1 MQITLSACQE
11 NNSFILYFVAGFS
24 NLLYNKHPKPVAVI
38 LQTEQLN
45 KRYGGIQA
53 VDRLSLQVEQGSIYG
68 LLGPNGSGKTTT
80 LGMVLDVIRPTSGSF
95 AWFGQPV
102 SRTTKH
108 RIGALLET
116 PNFYPY
122 LTARRNLEI
131 AAEIKGV
138 DHKRIAQVLHLVGLS
153 QRSHTTFKGFS
164 LGMKQRLALAATLLN
179 DPEVLVLDEPTN
191 GLDPEGIAEVR
202 ELILQIAAQGKTII
216 LASHLLDEVEK
227 VCTHVAV
234 LQKGMLRAEGRV
246 DTILSAKDQF
256 IISAR
261 NLPQVLEVLKQ
272 LPFVAAYQPEGEAV
286 NLTLN
291 EGYGSADVNKA
302 MFEAG
307 VVLQQLTLRR
317 KSLEAQFLEIIKSQA

>member
-1 MQITLSACQE
+1 MS
-11 NNSFILYFVAGFS
+11 
-24 NLLYNKHPKPVAVI
+24 VI
-38 LQTEQLN
+38 LDINNLS
-45 KRYGGIQA
+45 KRYGSILA
-53 VDRLSLQVEQGSIYG
+53 VDRLSLQVEEGSIYG

-80 LGMVLDVIRPTSGSF
+80 LGMVLDVVRPTDGTFS
-95 AWFGQPV
+95 WFGLPA
-102 SRTTKH
+102 SRQTKR

-131 AAEIKGV
+131 IADIKGAN
-138 DHKRIAQVLHLVGLS
+138 HSRIAEVLHLVGLS

-202 ELILQIAAQGKTII
+202 DLILRIAAQGKTII

-234 LQKGMLRAEGRV
+234 LQKGVLRAEGRV
-246 DTILSAKDQF
+246 DTILSSKDQL
-256 IISAR
+256 IISAE
-261 NLPQVLEVLKQ
+261 NLPKVLEVLKQ
-272 LPFVAAYQPEGEAV
+272 LPFVEAYQPERDIIH
-286 NLTLN
+286 LTLQ
-291 EGYGSADVNKA
+291 EGYGSAEVNQA

-317 KSLEAQFLEIIKSQA
+317 KSLEAQFLEIIKAQA